1 MSPASSGSRYRK
13 VFALETAVDGR
24 WKTYNDSFNIEP
36 NSKNIIYAKVTD
48 HAGNVIYVNSDGI
61 VLYTD
66 AAQDT
71 ESISFTKTGTSDV
84 TAIVILKDNTIDEIY
99 CGDDRLTVGTDY
111 AVDGDT
117 ITFKASWLNTLAAG
131 DYTLTVHYNPLGME
145 YAANNG
151 NDVPA
156 TTSIALSVQK
166 AAGSVEITNDI
177 SKVYDGSVVPDVTYQ
192 ASSTGA
198 ATVEY
203 KVRGADD
210 SSYTA
215 EKPSTVDEYTVRVTV
230 ASDDDY
236 NKASVTKDFD
246 ITYLSAP
253 SDPFALS
260 GAEGTDG
267 WYTSSVKII
276 PPAGYIVSKALNG
289 VYSDNLTISSSEENI
304 TIYLKNELGQMTDGV
319 SVGDIKID
327 KDNPEITVVGDTE
340 TIAQSDTVSITA
352 EDNTSGVAKVEVKKD
367 NGEFADITNSFE
379 NGYSVTENGTYT
391 FRVTDKAGRT
401 AEKELIYNCI
411 DTQKPV
417 VIVNAL
423 HGGETYTDGT
433 WSNKDVTLSV
443 SNSTVNLGET
453 KLEYRIDDGEW
464 QTYSEAITVSKDTNG
479 TTYTF
484 RADSA
489 SGVESDEVSITVR
502 LDKTAPGEIDVSHE
516 TNSFREFMNT
526 ITFGLFF
533 KDTQTVTISAR
544 DAGSGVNEISYRLG
558 SGELQT
564 VESDEDGKITFN
576 VTPQFTGNINS
587 VTVTDNAGNSTS
599 ATEYQ
604 YFAVDSAAPV
614 APTVST
620 GSYTSGE
627 WTNEDVTITVSGVT
641 ADSGIARYQYSTDGG
656 ESWEDMTPGKIM
668 EATATAPANVDDAQ
682 LTVSAESVSAD
693 GTSYIFRA
701 VSNSEME
708 GMPSS
713 PITVRIDKTEP
724 TIEVFGNTTEKYLQ
738 SDTVDIEAA
747 AGLSGITKVT
757 VSKDRGETVDI
768 TESCR
773 NGYEVTENG
782 TYTFTV
788 TSGTGM
794 TDTDS
799 ITYANIDS
807 AKPVVEIT
815 ATDDGAAYTDGTW
828 TNKDVILSAANSADN
843 LGATL
848 LEYKVGDDGEWQ
860 DYQGEITISEETGG
874 TKYIFR
880 ATSESG
886 VVSEESSITVR
897 VDKTVPDGDIM
908 IEENTV
914 KTLINT
920 VTFGLFFKDNV
931 DVSITSEDAD
941 SGVQSIVYYRSDA
954 ALTEEQVAA
963 LTDEDWT
970 TYTGTIGVTAA
981 DAEKFVYYVRITDNA
996 DNMIC
1001 FASNGA
1007 TSDLTAPVISGVADG
1022 ATCYTSQKVQV
1033 TDDNL
1038 AAVTLNGA
1046 DAGSEITLAG
1056 NTSMEYIIVATDKA
1070 GNQSAVTV
1078 NMKTTESLSEAISG
1092 VTTDNV
1098 TSVDQKTIEDYLD
1111 DLNTRL
1117 EDENLTGEEKEI
1129 IQSLVDNAQDLLD
1142 KIDEAAQAGNS
1153 ENVQNVQNITT
1164 GNVMM
1169 TDKGAL
1175 TTAREDIEKALADYR
1190 SNYTEEEQAQLEE
1203 MLKQID
1209 DALAVI
1215 ERVEDIEEAVNTLPD
1230 SVSPDDVETEEQI
1243 DFAKE
1248 QYDALSDYEKTLV
1261 SAETADKLQSL
1272 ITQLGDYRIVEG
1284 DGNNWTKE
1292 SSEDLTFIANGAY
1305 SKFTGLEIDG
1315 DAVDPES
1322 YTVSSGSTVITLKV
1336 DYLNTLT
1343 SGEHTITVLYT
1354 DGEATGRFTI
1364 IGENEEPGTEEP
1376 ETEEPGTE
1384 KPETTDQGNGDQNTS
1399 GDNNGTSSATGDNS
1413 SILLW
1418 VVLLSVS
1425 GAGVIGIV
1433 IFNKKR
1439 RNIKGK

>member
-1 MSPASSGSRYRK
+1 
-13 VFALETAVDGR
+13 
-24 WKTYNDSFNIEP
+24 
-36 NSKNIIYAKVTD
+36 
-48 HAGNVIYVNSDGI
+48 
-61 VLYTD
+61 
-66 AAQDT
+66 
-71 ESISFTKTGTSDV
+71 
-84 TAIVILKDNTIDEIY
+84 
-99 CGDDRLTVGTDY
+99 
-111 AVDGDT
+111 
-117 ITFKASWLNTLAAG
+117 
-131 DYTLTVHYNPLGME
+131 
-145 YAANNG
+145 
-151 NDVPA
+151 
-156 TTSIALSVQK
+156 
-166 AAGSVEITNDI
+166 
-177 SKVYDGSVVPDVTYQ
+177 
-192 ASSTGA
+192 
-198 ATVEY
+198 
-203 KVRGADD
+203 
-210 SSYTA
+210 
-215 EKPSTVDEYTVRVTV
+215 
-230 ASDDDY
+230 
-236 NKASVTKDFD
+236 
-246 ITYLSAP
+246 
-253 SDPFALS
+253 
-260 GAEGTDG
+260 
-267 WYTSSVKII
+267 
-276 PPAGYIVSKALNG
+276 
-289 VYSDNLTISSSEENI
+289 
-304 TIYLKNELGQMTDGV
+304 
-319 SVGDIKID
+319 
-327 KDNPEITVVGDTE
+327 
-340 TIAQSDTVSITA
+340 
-352 EDNTSGVAKVEVKKD
+352 
-367 NGEFADITNSFE
+367 
-379 NGYSVTENGTYT
+379 
-391 FRVTDKAGRT
+391 
-401 AEKELIYNCI
+401 
-411 DTQKPV
+411 
-417 VIVNAL
+417 
-423 HGGETYTDGT
+423 
-433 WSNKDVTLSV
+433 
-443 SNSTVNLGET
+443 
-453 KLEYRIDDGEW
+453 
-464 QTYSEAITVSKDTNG
+464 
-479 TTYTF
+479 
-484 RADSA
+484 
-489 SGVESDEVSITVR
+489 
-502 LDKTAPGEIDVSHE
+502 
-516 TNSFREFMNT
+516 
-526 ITFGLFF
+526 
-533 KDTQTVTISAR
+533 
-544 DAGSGVNEISYRLG
+544 
-558 SGELQT
+558 
-564 VESDEDGKITFN
+564 
-576 VTPQFTGNINS
+576 
-587 VTVTDNAGNSTS
+587 
-599 ATEYQ
+599 
-604 YFAVDSAAPV
+604 
-614 APTVST
+614 
-620 GSYTSGE
+620 
-627 WTNEDVTITVSGVT
+627 
-641 ADSGIARYQYSTDGG
+641 
-656 ESWEDMTPGKIM
+656 
-668 EATATAPANVDDAQ
+668 
-682 LTVSAESVSAD
+682 
-693 GTSYIFRA
+693 
-701 VSNSEME
+701 
-708 GMPSS
+708 
-713 PITVRIDKTEP
+713 
-724 TIEVFGNTTEKYLQ
+724 
-738 SDTVDIEAA
+738 
-747 AGLSGITKVT
+747 
-757 VSKDRGETVDI
+757 
-768 TESCR
+768 
-773 NGYEVTENG
+773 
-782 TYTFTV
+782 
-788 TSGTGM
+788 
-794 TDTDS
+794 
-799 ITYANIDS
+799 
-807 AKPVVEIT
+807 
-815 ATDDGAAYTDGTW
+815 
-828 TNKDVILSAANSADN
+828 
-843 LGATL
+843 
-848 LEYKVGDDGEWQ
+848 
-860 DYQGEITISEETGG
+860 
-874 TKYIFR
+874 
-880 ATSESG
+880 
-886 VVSEESSITVR
+886 
-897 VDKTVPDGDIM
+897 M

-963 LTDEDWT
+963 LTDEEWT

-1007 TSDLTAPVISGVADG
+1007 TFDLTAPVISGVADG

-1175 TTAREDIEKALADYR
+1175 TTAREDIEKALDDYR

-1230 SVSPDDVETEEQI
+1230 SVSRDDVETEEQI

-1336 DYLNTLT
+1336 GYLNTLT

-1384 KPETTDQGNGDQNTS
+1384 KPETTDQGNGD
-1399 GDNNGTSSATGDNS
+1399 NNGTSSATGDNS